1 MKLRLIIVDDESL
14 ARDRLRRLLSADP
27 DVEIVAECADAAS
40 AVEAVKRERPDLLLL
55 DIQMPGMDGFELLR
69 KLDPAEL
76 PQVVFVTGHDIHAVK
91 AFQAR
96 ALDYLLKPTTRAR
109 LAEALRRVR
118 ERLAENSGP
127 AIPRPL
133 LDFLEERETASSQ
146 VRRLAVRAGERTTFV
161 SVEEIDWVEAAGNYV
176 VLHVGAARHVLR
188 ETMSALEEQ
197 LPPAIFLRANR
208 SAIVNLRRIKELQ
221 TVSPNEHVAL
231 LEAGDRIPLTK
242 SLREIESRLRFA

>member
-1 MKLRLIIVDDESL
+1 MKLRIAIVDDESL
-14 ARDRLRRLLSADP
+14 ARDRLRRLLNGDP
-27 DVEIVAECADAAS
+27 DVEIVAECADATS
-40 AVEAVKRERPDLLLL
+40 AVEAVNREHPDLLLL

-76 PQVVFVTGHDIHAVK
+76 PQVVFVTGHDIHAVR

-118 ERLAENSGP
+118 ERLATNASP

-133 LDFLEERETASSQ
+133 LDFLAEQESASSR
-146 VRRLAVRAGERTTFV
+146 VRRLPVRTGERTTFV
-161 SVEEIDWVEAAGNYV
+161 SVEDIDWVEAAGNYV
-176 VLHVGAARHVLR
+176 VLHAKTARHVLR

-197 LPPAIFLRANR
+197 LPADIFLRANR

-231 LEAGDRIPLTK
+231 LDTGDRIPLTK
-242 SLREIESRLRFA
+242 SLRETENRLRFV